1 MLVAAASSRSQTPK
15 PNGESGGDDLFS
27 TLSSWSSSLQKTFH
41 QVLLTPTNSTTSDF
55 DSNSN
60 PSSSST
66 TSSSSTN
73 SNNHINNNSGNH
85 PSSSSSAL
93 STVVS
98 SSSPTNPN
106 HHKKQMLKEKRPLM
120 RNQID
125 FSSGEDEESMIGSAS
140 SSLKK
145 ISGSES
151 IGDWFSSVQNS
162 ITKQWNEWSSA
173 SSNNNNNIGQ
183 NLDNDDG
190 PLAKVTHSS
199 RSKSPSTSSPNV
211 TSNNNNGF
219 MDSLS
224 STFASIKTQTN
235 DKWTLLRDQFFD
247 NNSQN
252 AIDENDNSFL
262 GRLSK
267 EIDGMIT
274 LTAKQ
279 RMYGFFMSLGFGL
292 LCIIIALGF
301 LPSILFA
308 SGAFAFFYTF
318 GNLLCLVSTFF
329 LVGPVAQVKNMA
341 KPDRAIPSALFIA
354 SMVLTLICV
363 FAMPIAL
370 LIILLVIMQAIGL
383 VWYVISYIP
392 FAQQILGMIFSS
404 FMRVFN

>member
-1 MLVAAASSRSQTPK
+1 MLVAASNSRSPKQLGSGESASSSSSQ
-15 PNGESGGDDLFS
+15 SDLFS
-27 TLSSWSSSLQKTFH
+27 ALSSWSSSIQKTFNEVSQTITANINTIDH
-41 QVLLTPTNSTTSDF
+41 SSSSSSNTNTSSSTTTPTT
-55 DSNSN
+55 N

-66 TSSSSTN
+66 IVPSASSMTSSSR
-73 SNNHINNNSGNH
+73 
-85 PSSSSSAL
+85 P
-93 STVVS
+93 
-98 SSSPTNPN
+98 SSPTNLN
-106 HHKKQMLKEKRPLM
+106 KKQKQMLKEKRPLM
-120 RNQID
+120 RNQD
-125 FSSGEDEESMIGSAS
+125 FSSEEDEESMIGSSALKKKS
-140 SSLKK
+140 SSTTA
-145 ISGSES
+145 SES

-162 ITKQWNEWSSA
+162 ITKQFNEWSSPTSS
-173 SSNNNNNIGQ
+173 SSNNNTTS
-183 NLDNDDG
+183 DDDG
-190 PLAKVTHSS
+190 PLAKAHSS
-199 RSKSPSTSSPNV
+199 RIKSPSTSSSNV
-211 TSNNNNGF
+211 ASSSNGF

-252 AIDENDNSFL
+252 TIDENDNSFL

-267 EIDGMIT
+267 EVDGMIT
-274 LTAKQ
+274 LSAKQ

-329 LVGPVAQVKNMA
+329 LVGPVAQIKNMA

-370 LIILLVIMQAIGL
+370 LIILLVITQAVGL

-404 FMRVFN
+404 FMRIFN